1 MQLREY
7 IHHLEQIER
16 EHGGDIEVH
25 GYAYD
30 ASRKPAIR
38 PMVAYKRILKGRES
52 KKCFWAIF
60 DPVELKG
67 EMVVKV

>member
-25 GYAYD
+25 GYTYD
-30 ASRKPAIR
+30 ASRIPAGQ

-52 KKCFWAIF
+52 KERFWASY
-60 DPVELKG
+60 DPEELKG
-67 EMVVKV
+67 AVVVKV